1 MMKASAEVP
10 HESPCLKVEE
20 EKEMMKA
27 SVLLQVAAP
36 IILPQ

>member
-1 MMKASAEVP
+1 MMQASAEVL
-10 HESPCLKVEE
+10 HESPSVEAEE

-27 SVLLQVAAP
+27 SVPLQVAAP